1 MSALSFIHIQTK
13 DFLMPD
19 VPVTRKFETKLP
31 VEMKLNFSPE
41 DFIIF
46 ANQQTKLFIY
56 QLLDNSCLGGL
67 ATFLLASTI
76 GALSLQGLLFKD
88 WIKYVRLSMLLKEIQ
103 NVCST
108 SLIKLTMI
116 QWCWCALILLVVH
129 DLFVD
134 GDWSRFS
141 RVFLL

>member
-46 ANQQTKLFIY
+46 ANQQT
-56 QLLDNSCLGGL
+56 
-67 ATFLLASTI
+67 
-76 GALSLQGLLFKD
+76 
-88 WIKYVRLSMLLKEIQ
+88 
-103 NVCST
+103 
-108 SLIKLTMI
+108 
-116 QWCWCALILLVVH
+116 
-129 DLFVD
+129 
-134 GDWSRFS
+134 
-141 RVFLL
+141 